1 MHLVT
6 PESMREMD
14 RCTIETIGIPAEVLM
29 ERAARGALGVLLE
42 HFAPPAGAR
51 IGVLC
56 GMGNNGGD
64 GVALATMLD
73 HLGYHPVLV
82 LMGTPERFGPEA
94 QRFHKVAES
103 LIGDRHQLN
112 GLDAAGVRHALSSLP
127 PCELWCD
134 ALLGTGLD
142 RPVEGRFA
150 SAVKF
155 LNDQPAPVFAL
166 DTPSGLD
173 GRTGQ
178 VLGVCTRAEVTATF
192 GFPKIGQLL
201 DPARAF
207 IGTLCPI
214 DIGIP
219 ARVRDAVGVEAF
231 ALDAD
236 WLQGKIPP
244 RPTHAHKGSVG
255 KIALIGGRAPTTGAL
270 TMAARGALLGGAGL
284 IYPGTDPQGAFSARA
299 TPEMMARA
307 IFGDAGELHADAL
320 SQLLDQS
327 DTLVIGPGL
336 GTDEAARQA
345 LRHAL
350 TATPRPTV
358 IDADALTLLAQNPDL
373 FQAACDLASCAP
385 VVLTPH
391 PGELARLLDRSVD
404 EVLSDTVV
412 AARELLARIPAVI
425 VHKSAATV
433 VAAPDS
439 PLGINRTG
447 NPGMATGGMGDVL
460 SGLIAASLNDHP
472 DDPWMAAAIAVCVH
486 GLAGDAAR
494 DAVGTRATTPGA
506 LLEQLGSVWRRFET

>member
-6 PESMREMD
+6 PASMREMD
-14 RCTIETIGIPAEVLM
+14 RRTIETIGIPAEVLM

-42 HFAPPAGAR
+42 HFSPQPGAR
-51 IGVLC
+51 IGLLC

-73 HLGYHPVLV
+73 HLGFHPVLV

-94 QRFHKVAES
+94 QRFHKVAEA

-112 GLDAAGVRHALSSLP
+112 GLDAAGVRHVLNSLP

-178 VLGVCTRAEVTATF
+178 VLGVCTQAEVTATF

-201 DPARAF
+201 DPARGF
-207 IGTLCPI
+207 IGTLCPV

-219 ARVRDAVGVEAF
+219 TRARDAVGVEAY

-284 IYPGTDPQGAFSARA
+284 VYPGTDPQGVLSARA
-299 TPEMMARA
+299 IPEVIARP
-307 IFGDAGELHADAL
+307 IFGDSGELQADAL
-320 SQLLDQS
+320 SQLLDAS

-336 GTDEAARQA
+336 GTDAAARQA
-345 LRHAL
+345 LRHCLA
-350 TATPRPTV
+350 APPRPTV

-373 FQAACDLASCAP
+373 FQAACDLASYAP

-391 PGELARLLDRSVD
+391 PGELARLLDQSID
-404 EVLSDTVV
+404 EVLSDTVG
-412 AARELLARIPAVI
+412 AARALLARIPAII

-433 VAAPDS
+433 VAAPHS
-439 PLGINRTG
+439 PPGINRTG

-494 DAVGTRATTPGA
+494 DAVGTRATTPGV
-506 LLEQLGSVWRRFET
+506 LLEQLGAVWRRFEA